1 VFLVSLRVPSALAGL
16 LGGACWVARAFA
28 EQDPLRWAGLALIGL
43 CLMGAGASM
52 VKAAWLRALV
62 AVAFPV
68 LVWSVLEVL
77 HDSSGAEQAH
87 VDAVVGGGVA
97 LVALVVLVRERR
109 SRGGRRAARERRTT
123 GSHAR

>member
-16 LGGACWVARAFA
+16 LGGACWVARAFT
-28 EQDPLRWAGLALIGL
+28 EQDLLRWAGLALIGL

-68 LVWSVLEVL
+68 LVWSVLEVV
-77 HDSSGAEQAH
+77 HDSSGAEEAH
-87 VDAVVGGGVA
+87 VDAVVGGAVA
-97 LVALVVLVRERR
+97 LVALVTLVRARGSRR
-109 SRGGRRAARERRTT
+109 GRTRRDRRTT